1 MNGLF
6 AAAALVAGVLGQDA
20 SRPAAPTSQA
30 VDSKTPAWNSSYA
43 DAYHAGRAARR
54 PVLVVIEKPADANY
68 PVNQASFAQT
78 RVSPEEFALL
88 ANYELCHVDA
98 TTEAGQKIAKSFGA
112 TQFPYVA
119 ITDKNVEVL
128 LVQHTGAMS
137 RQQWL
142 ATLANH
148 RTGTKP
154 QPEPEICFT

>member
-20 SRPAAPTSQA
+20 SRPAAPTSKTPTAQ
-30 VDSKTPAWNSSYA
+30 TPAWNSSYA

-54 PVLVVIEKPADANY
+54 PILVVIEKPGDANY
-68 PVNQASFAQT
+68 PVNQASYAQT

-88 ANYELCHVDA
+88 ANYELCHIDA
-98 TTEAGQKIAKSFGA
+98 TTEAGQKVAKSFGA
-112 TQFPYVA
+112 TQFPYIA

-128 LVQHTGAMS
+128 LVQHAGAMS

-148 RTGTKP
+148 RTGAKP